1 MQSEHKALRNEV
13 STLTTLVDRLLKSH
27 EEKDREIREMKGL
40 IEKLTSRRG
49 TETFGYL
56 HGDFVEADSS
66 AVRTARP
73 AEHRVSDNLEFRL
86 RHMSDGLLAVQGLVT
101 EHSSQLDDIRLRQD
115 IMDVKTTNGVF
126 VWKIPDVLRRYR
138 EAVERR
144 TISLYSPPFY
154 TSPHGYKLCIRIYLN
169 GDGIGKSTH
178 ISLFFFLMRSEHDNL
193 LSWPFKQAIRFTL
206 LHQKKPSLNIS
217 EAFLPD
223 STSVSYKKPTS
234 DMNVASGFP
243 KFARQSVLEDEGFT
257 QDNMIFVKCQ
267 VDLSGLSPL

>member
-1 MQSEHKALRNEV
+1 MC
-13 STLTTLVDRLLKSH
+13 
-27 EEKDREIREMKGL
+27 
-40 IEKLTSRRG
+40 
-49 TETFGYL
+49 GYM
-56 HGDFVEADSS
+56 HG
-66 AVRTARP
+66 
-73 AEHRVSDNLEFRL
+73 
-86 RHMSDGLLAVQGLVT
+86 VT
-101 EHSSQLDDIRLRQD
+101 EHSSQLDNIRLCQY

-193 LSWPFKQAIRFTL
+193 LSWPFRQAIRFTL
-206 LHQKKPSLNIS
+206 LYQKKPLLSIS

-223 STSVSYKKPTS
+223 SISVSYKKPTS

-243 KFARQSVLEDEGFT
+243 MFARQSVLEDEGFT
-257 QDNMIFVKCQ
+257 
-267 VDLSGLSPL
+267 